1 MEQLAGTG
9 SLDGTTDRCRV
20 GVSTVTDGEQ
30 GDTITVPRGALRGSE
45 RIHREQPPLLRGEMS
60 ELVDEETLELP
71 VPVTSAADATEINIL
86 HVDDDPEIA
95 DLTQTFLEQ
104 NEDDF
109 SVVYE
114 TSAIAALERLEES
127 SIDCI
132 VSDYD
137 MPNVDGLE
145 FLELVRDRHP
155 DLPFILFTAKGS
167 EEVASEAIAAGVTD
181 YMQKEIGP
189 EQYEVLANRVR
200 NAVDQYRTQQRFW
213 DALSWYQRLVEQNL
227 TGVFV
232 VQDGTFA
239 YVNERFAE
247 IFRYSRAE
255 LTGESPTTIVTDRDR
270 DTVQEIADL
279 AVDEQ
284 FQCEFTG
291 QRSDDTEIPV
301 EIHGGRIQ
309 YGGEPGCIG
318 VLWDRE
324 NSGC

>member
-1 MEQLAGTG
+1 MSEHER
-9 SLDGTTDRCRV
+9 S
-20 GVSTVTDGEQ
+20 E
-30 GDTITVPRGALRGSE
+30 TITVPRGTLRGSE
-45 RIHREQPPLLRGEMS
+45 RVNRQSPPLLRGEMS

-71 VPVTSAADATEINIL
+71 VPVTAAEDCKEINIL
-86 HVDDDPEIA
+86 HVDDDPDIA
-95 DLTQTFLEQ
+95 DLTKTFLEQ

-114 TSAIAALERLEES
+114 TSAVAALDRLRNS

-145 FLELVRDRHP
+145 LLELVRDQFP

-181 YMQKEIGP
+181 YMQKEVGP

-200 NAVDQYRTQQRFW
+200 NAVDRYRTQQRFW

-232 VQDGTFA
+232 IQHGEFA

-247 IFRYSRAE
+247 IFRYSRTE
-255 LTGESPTTIVTDRDR
+255 LTGELPMAIVADEDEAKVREIVEL
-270 DTVQEIADL
+270 DT
-279 AVDEQ
+279 DEQ
-284 FQCEFTG
+284 FRCEFTG
-291 QRSDDTEIPV
+291 KRSDGTPV
-301 EIHGGRIQ
+301 DVEVHGGRIQ
-309 YGGEPGCIG
+309 YGGDPGCIG
-318 VLWDRE
+318 VLWDQE
-324 NSGC
+324 NPHC